1 MFDLHSLNDRLTCAI
16 GALTFASLSFAAAI
30 APFAAA

>member
-1 MFDLHSLNDRLTCAI
+1 MFEFHSLNDRLTCAI
-16 GALTFASLSFAAAI
+16 GALTFATLSFAAAI